1 MSKYCKTAKGHQEI
15 SERAAG
21 LGLRARRLLI
31 LIDGQRDSAELGR
44 LAGDTHVDDT
54 LRTLADAGF
63 IEAEAAPATATP
75 APAAHATSP
84 TPRAHGG
91 RQASLALAQDFM
103 MNTLRTFHGPY
114 GKLDLVKRIHASTHS
129 AELRALFEEWLH
141 SISESR
147 IGRKPVHR
155 FRRQADK
162 AAIAQHLNGL
172 TDASRQLRIHAGSQ
186 HRLPM

>member
-31 LIDGQRDSAELGR
+31 LIDGQRDSEELGR
-44 LAGDTHVDDT
+44 LAGDARVEDT

-63 IEAEAAPATATP
+63 IEADAVPAAAKTAPTPHASP
-75 APAAHATSP
+75 APA
-84 TPRAHGG
+84 AHGG

-147 IGRKPVHR
+147 IGRKR
-155 FRRQADK
+155 ADELS
-162 AAIAQHLNGL
+162 A
-172 TDASRQLRIHAGSQ
+172 
-186 HRLPM
+186 RLLEVMPG

>member
-1 MSKYCKTAKGHQEI
+1 MGKYCKTAKGHQEI
-15 SERAAG
+15 SDRAAG
-21 LGLRARRLLI
+21 LGARARRLLI
-31 LIDGQRDSAELGR
+31 LIDGQRDNEELGR
-44 LAGDTHVDDT
+44 LAGDALVDDT

-63 IEAEAAPATATP
+63 IEADAASAATAM
-75 APAAHATSP
+75 APAAHAGP
-84 TPRAHGG
+84 TPAAPGG

-147 IGRKPVHR
+147 IGRKR
-155 FRRQADK
+155 ADELS
-162 AAIAQHLNGL
+162 A
-172 TDASRQLRIHAGSQ
+172 
-186 HRLPM
+186 RLLEVMPG

>member
-84 TPRAHGG
+84 SPPAHGG

-147 IGRKPVHR
+147 IGRKR
-155 FRRQADK
+155 ADELS
-162 AAIAQHLNGL
+162 A
-172 TDASRQLRIHAGSQ
+172 
-186 HRLPM
+186 RLLEVMPG